1 MKPKLDIKV
10 SNIAYR
16 FQPESSFNLAIGDLK
31 HRFDGALGMYG
42 LSGSGKTTFSKILAG
57 IVKPQIGDLHFSFKN
72 GAVEPPKILYS
83 PQFPEKIFLG
93 VRVSDT
99 VQQIVAQNPLK
110 TDLHEHI
117 NFYLD
122 LFLMSYDSIKA
133 KCGFELSG
141 GELRRFAISLSLAMS
156 PDLLILDEPTIGMGH
171 KGKNQLYSVLE
182 DFQRQHHVLIVSH
195 DFELIRKTCKH
206 FWILHRGSLIFNGN
220 LIELDSQ
227 HNIKKQVGIHLFEMY
242 FHRSI
247 RQLRGQRNFK
257 K

>member
-1 MKPKLDIKV
+1 MKPDLDIKV

-16 FQPESSFNLAIGDLK
+16 FQLESQFNLAIGDLQ
-31 HRFDGALGMYG
+31 HRFNGALGMYG

-57 IVKPQIGDLHFSFKN
+57 IVKPQAGKLHFSLKN
-72 GAVEPPKILYS
+72 GAVAPPKVIYS

-99 VQQIVAQNPLK
+99 VQQIVAQNPIK
-110 TDLHEHI
+110 INLHEHI
-117 NFYLD
+117 KFYLD
-122 LFLMSYDSIKA
+122 RFSMSYDSIKA

-171 KGKNQLYSVLE
+171 KGKDQLYSVLE

-195 DFELIRKTCKH
+195 DFELIRKICKH
-206 FWILHRGSLIFNGN
+206 FWILHHGSLIFNGN
-220 LIELDSQ
+220 LVELDSQ
-227 HNIKKQVGIHLFEMY
+227 HDIKKQVGIHLFEMY
-242 FHRSI
+242 FHESI
-247 RQLRGQRNFK
+247 KQLRSQRNFEK
-257 K
+257 

>member
-1 MKPKLDIKV
+1 MKPEMNIKV

-16 FQPESSFNLAIGDLK
+16 FQPKSSFNLAIGDLK

-57 IVKPQIGDLHFSFKN
+57 IVKPQAGDLHFSFKN
-72 GAVEPPKILYS
+72 GAVEPPKIVYS

-110 TDLHEHI
+110 TDLLEQI
-117 NFYLD
+117 VFYLD
-122 LFLMSYDSIKA
+122 RFSMSYDMIKD
-133 KCGFELSG
+133 KSGFELSG

-171 KGKNQLYSVLE
+171 KGKNQLYSVLD

-195 DFELIRKTCKH
+195 DFELIRKICKH

-220 LIELDSQ
+220 LIELDS
-227 HNIKKQVGIHLFEMY
+227 HHDIKKQVGIHLFEMY
-242 FHRSI
+242 FHELI
-247 RQLRGQRNFK
+247 KQ
-257 K
+257 